1 MALLIDVYN
10 DLVKQA
16 EELETKEMLA
26 ERISI
31 LDKYAS
37 AATELLNAEFPNNF
51 DKNDVIALADRLI
64 ERDIAIGDMQEKQA
78 AAVELLGEYVKV
90 SRDLMA
96 QEYGKDFSDTAV
108 EKLASTLYEM
118 DLEDEFSK
126 EAQSIV
132 EFAFL
137 DELNKVA
144 GTEFAS
150 IDEVKE
156 FSKEAA
162 IDLAAAGKWI
172 QNKGAR
178 LANQGKMKVLQATEL
193 ASKHPGAAAGVAA
206 AVPAAA
212 FAAGRV
218 SKTSGGD
225 N

>member
-78 AAVELLGEYVKV
+78 AAVELLGEYVEV

-118 DLEDEFSK
+118 DLEEFSK

-162 IDLAAAGKWI
+162 VDLAAAGKWI

-178 LANQGKMKVLQATEL
+178 LANQGKMKVLQATGQ
-193 ASKHPGAAAGVAA
+193 AIKHPGAAAGVAA